1 MKSINVMRITMIINI
16 IRTLFL
22 FTLLVSGAVQ
32 AQGWPRTFLNA
43 DGSTTTLN
51 APAKRILS
59 TSVSITGTL
68 LAVDA
73 PVIASATTTSGDY
86 FAQWRAVAEQ
96 RGVERLWPA
105 GSVDL
110 EMAYAFEPDL
120 IIVSLGGADS
130 ALGQLNELRQI
141 APTVVLDYGG
151 QNWQQLAE
159 KIGEVVGIE
168 QQVAAKISQFDD
180 YIAQTRAALTLP
192 KRQANIISYNGPG
205 VTNPIATPHGS
216 HGMLLKSLG
225 FDIEGPNP
233 AWQTGPSRLND
244 FVRAHYEH
252 LTELTAPT
260 TFLFNATD
268 AKVPQFLNDPVLANL
283 PSVKTGQVY
292 GLGANSFRIDY
303 FSAHEIVDGI
313 RARFGVRVAP

>member
-1 MKSINVMRITMIINI
+1 MITNI
-16 IRTLFL
+16 IKKLSIIVL
-22 FTLLVSGAVQ
+22 MMCGSVQ
-32 AQGWPRTFLNA
+32 AQEWPRVFTNA
-43 DGSTTTLN
+43 DGSSTTLT

-73 PVIASATTTSGDY
+73 PVVASATTTNGDY
-86 FAQWRAVAEQ
+86 FAQWAPVAEQ
-96 RGVERLWPA
+96 KRVEPLWPA

-110 EMAYAFEPDL
+110 EMAYAYQPDL

-130 ALGQLNELRQI
+130 ALGQLDELRQI

-151 QNWQQLAE
+151 QNWQQLAVQ
-159 KIGEVVGIE
+159 IGEVAGIE
-168 QQVAAKISQFDD
+168 QQVAAKIAEFDD
-180 YIAQTRAALTLP
+180 YVADVRSSVTLP
-192 KRQANIISYNGPG
+192 EGQVNIISYNGPG
-205 VTNPIATPHGS
+205 VTNPIANPQGS

-225 FDIEGPNP
+225 FDVEGPDP
-233 AWQTGPSRLND
+233 AWQTGPGNLND
-244 FVRAHYEH
+244 FVRSHYEH
-252 LTELTAPT
+252 LTEMTAPT

-268 AKVPQFLNDPVLANL
+268 ARVPQFLQDPVLANL
-283 PSVKTGQVY
+283 PSVKSGQVY

-313 RARFGVRVAP
+313 RARFADSSPQ

>member
-1 MKSINVMRITMIINI
+1 M
-16 IRTLFL
+16 
-22 FTLLVSGAVQ
+22 FTLLVSSAVQ

-73 PVIASATTTSGDY
+73 PVIASATTTNGDY

-159 KIGEVVGIE
+159 KNWRSGG
-168 QQVAAKISQFDD
+168 D
-180 YIAQTRAALTLP
+180 
-192 KRQANIISYNGPG
+192 
-205 VTNPIATPHGS
+205 
-216 HGMLLKSLG
+216 
-225 FDIEGPNP
+225 
-233 AWQTGPSRLND
+233 
-244 FVRAHYEH
+244 
-252 LTELTAPT
+252 
-260 TFLFNATD
+260 
-268 AKVPQFLNDPVLANL
+268 
-283 PSVKTGQVY
+283 
-292 GLGANSFRIDY
+292 
-303 FSAHEIVDGI
+303 
-313 RARFGVRVAP
+313 